1 MGYSG
6 AAVGQRSVLHGA
18 GEPGCELDP
27 RSLEDPDLFHRAAT
41 PGARLLDFI
50 VWEAPTPAAQV
61 RRRSNGS
68 DAQTGSR
75 SRCPQEPAL
84 AKAGETVVA
93 CVRLMVGRKPTREC
107 RTFATTTE
115 GLLSLLAWLTAS
127 RCTHVAMEATGV
139 YWTPVWKILSEGDF
153 TLIVAKA
160 AHIKQVP
167 GRKTDMND
175 AMWIADLLACGLI
188 KASFVPAEDI
198 QELRAL
204 MRTRKQLVREQT
216 RHVQRLQKTLEE
228 ANIKLDSVISDI
240 MGVSGRRMIEAM
252 IAGERDPHRL
262 AALAERS
269 IKASPQALRDA
280 LHGRLRE
287 QHRFL
292 LKLHLQQWDGLDAAI
307 RQIDRQVAGQIERM
321 DAEAADGSSPF
332 RELIVRLSAIP
343 GVSRLSATAILA
355 EIGRDMSRFPTAG
368 HLVAWAGLCPGQN
381 ESGGKR
387 KSARL
392 RKGAPWLN
400 TMLVQCAW
408 AAKRAKDSYYMAQ
421 FHRLRSR
428 RGPQKAI
435 CAVAASILTAIYHML
450 KSGAPNR
457 DLGADYFDRRSPEA
471 KAKRL
476 VTQLTKLGFDV
487 KLQPLAVAA

>member
-1 MGYSG
+1 ME
-6 AAVGQRSVLHGA
+6 VLHRRVA
-18 GEPGCELDP
+18 GLDV
-27 RSLEDPDLFHRAAT
+27 H
-41 PGARLLDFI
+41 
-50 VWEAPTPAAQV
+50 
-61 RRRSNGS
+61 
-68 DAQTGSR
+68 
-75 SRCPQEPAL
+75 
-84 AKAGETVVA
+84 KKTVVG
-93 CVRLMVGRKPTREC
+93 CVRLMVRRTPTREC
-107 RTFATTTE
+107 RTLATTTE
-115 GLLSLLAWLTAS
+115 GLLALLAWLTAS
-127 RCTHVAMEATGV
+127 RCTQVAMEATGV
-139 YWTPVWKILSEGDF
+139 YWTPVWKILSAGDF
-153 TLIVAKA
+153 TLIVANA

-167 GRKTDMND
+167 GRKTDIND

-188 KASFVPAEDI
+188 KASFVPEEDI

-228 ANIKLDSVISDI
+228 ANINPGLNPGDI

-262 AALAERS
+262 AALAARG
-269 IKASPQALRDA
+269 IKASPKALYDA
-280 LHGRLRE
+280 LYGRLRE
-287 QHRFL
+287 HHRFL
-292 LKLHLQQWDGLDAAI
+292 LKLHLQQWDALDAAI
-307 RQIDRQVAGQIERM
+307 RQIDRQVAGQIARM
-321 DAEAADGSSPF
+321 DEEAADETSPF
-332 RELIVRLSAIP
+332 RELILRLSAIP

-381 ESGGKR
+381 ESAGTR

-392 RKGAPWLN
+392 RKGAPWLK

-450 KSGAPNR
+450 KSGTPHR